1 LLLTD
6 VPAERL
12 RPIVGAVGAG
22 DALFSAYVDGWAG
35 GLQPVDALRRATLFA
50 AWRIGEAGGAV
61 GLLDREALDALVA
74 SRQATEQASHG

>member
-1 LLLTD
+1 M
-6 VPAERL
+6 PAERL

-35 GLQPVDALRRATLFA
+35 ALQPVDALRRATLFA
-50 AWRIGEAGGAV
+50 AWRIGGAV